1 MITLIT
7 LWLQCIN
14 YHEVRREAA
23 EEPIDSK
30 WANLPWLTSPLP
42 IQSTVFLTFSYL
54 AAAITLALPSAWG
67 LLFNA
72 VLRGLPRRSVALA
85 ANRCPPASAE
95 DHSDFRWSRVDW
107 FDNTSCDTSYK
118 SSASKDWTLQRF
130 TTSQMFTI
138 YRQCFGSSFYLP
150 TWSNMSSFRHLATS
164 CIFGMPLRAKLRL
177 CLNTILTPTASIAD
191 VLSVF
196 KRYHTVRCFKSFRGL
211 RLRKMELAFTGL
223 NPVTKEVQR
232 EDQRYS
238 HTCTY
243 TASKPLHC
251 ESCTYTWQSQAVNLD
266 KHVLLHLGVC
276 LGLSQQSNRGNMQQT
291 FFAILLLLARSK
303 NVPSNRSNK
312 PMDQHHKSWE
322 MCPCPSYRGH
332 SGHRTCRITFC
343 VDFWPR
349 IRVATLTM
357 HPNAIQALSWTRPP
371 DGRRRHAKSTLS

>member
-1 MITLIT
+1 MINKSVAYTIYGVSDVLLPCRCNHSCTPICLGTAVQCCPERLAEAFCCTCGQPMPTCKCRGPFWLQMITGRLV
-7 LWLQCIN
+7 WQHVVWYKLQVFRFKGLNFAAVHNFTNVHNLSPMFWVILLLTN
-14 YHEVRREAA
+14 MVQHEFV
-23 EEPIDSK
+23 P
-30 WANLPWLTSPLP
+30 
-42 IQSTVFLTFSYL
+42 
-54 AAAITLALPSAWG
+54 
-67 LLFNA
+67 
-72 VLRGLPRRSVALA
+72 
-85 ANRCPPASAE
+85 
-95 DHSDFRWSRVDW
+95 
-107 FDNTSCDTSYK
+107 TSCDI
-118 SSASKDWTLQRF
+118 L
-130 TTSQMFTI
+130 
-138 YRQCFGSSFYLP
+138 
-150 TWSNMSSFRHLATS
+150 RHLATS

>member
-1 MITLIT
+1 MLSWEACRGVLLHLRPTDAH
-7 LWLQCIN
+7 LQVQRTI
-14 YHEVRREAA
+14 
-23 EEPIDSK
+23 
-30 WANLPWLTSPLP
+30 LTSDDHGSTGLTTRRVIQVTSLP
-42 IQSTVFLTFSYL
+42 
-54 AAAITLALPSAWG
+54 
-67 LLFNA
+67 
-72 VLRGLPRRSVALA
+72 
-85 ANRCPPASAE
+85 
-95 DHSDFRWSRVDW
+95 
-107 FDNTSCDTSYK
+107 
-118 SSASKDWTLQRF
+118 LQRIELCSGSQLHKCSQSIANVLGHPF
-130 TTSQMFTI
+130 TYQH
-138 YRQCFGSSFYLP
+138 GP
-150 TWSNMSSFRHLATS
+150 TWVRSDILRHLATS

-322 MCPCPSYRGH
+322 MCLCPSYRGH